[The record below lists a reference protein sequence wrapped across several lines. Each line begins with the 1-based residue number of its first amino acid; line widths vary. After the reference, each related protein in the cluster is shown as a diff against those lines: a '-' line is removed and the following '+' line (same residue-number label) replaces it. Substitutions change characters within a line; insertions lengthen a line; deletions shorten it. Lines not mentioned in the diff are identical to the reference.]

1 VVGIYSAVL
10 ERELRPQPGFHFFGG
25 DHLDGVPRAAIQKT
39 SVGAFAGALFAAN
52 TELRINLDTAEGRVL
67 LVPHPIH
74 TILNGAVR
82 NAGWRTGATG
92 ATLGD
97 NSYFLG
103 FFLARGVNA
112 FGLRLE
118 LDNFAH
124 WNVKLRHDVSPS
136 PPVHTYC
143 PKFDVA

>member
-1 VVGIYSAVL
+1 
-10 ERELRPQPGFHFFGG
+10 
-25 DHLDGVPRAAIQKT
+25 
-39 SVGAFAGALFAAN
+39 
-52 TELRINLDTAEGRVL
+52 LRINLDTSEGRVL

-82 NAGWRTGATG
+82 NAGRRTGASG

-103 FFLARGVNA
+103 SLLARGVNA
-112 FGLRLE
+112 FGFRIE

-124 WNVKLRHDVSPS
+124 RNVKLRQSVSPS
-136 PPVHTYC
+136 SRLSTYC
-143 PKFDVA
+143 PRFLVTESTIMPVG